1 MFGTRT
7 SGTLLEYRMRLD
19 VMNTT
24 EILKTTYLPREIH
37 GVRFPPTMAFYSS
50 LSTLS
55 CTCPIDFY
63 DNSGGCRAFQLLVS
77 LDRSNIVDRLTTR
90 CTM

>member
-24 EILKTTYLPREIH
+24 EIRKVIYLPREIH
-37 GVRFPPTMAFYSS
+37 GVRFFTYHGLLFFFEHVELYM
-50 LSTLS
+50 
-55 CTCPIDFY
+55 PIDFY
-63 DNSGGCRAFQLLVS
+63 DNSGDCRAFQLLVS
-77 LDRSNIVDRLTTR
+77 LD
-90 CTM
+90 